1 MKILLIL
8 VILFEGLAFSGPNQ
22 NAVLSVDLLTGSAV
36 PDSALSMTKDNGP
49 VWVAVRVAQSVG
61 LDSYGFEVGF
71 DSSLL
76 TFIEAVPAS
85 TPDALP
91 NFLESRGGIPLG
103 FVGKLSNRNAN
114 QVTIAHSL
122 IGSDSVQSPSGA
134 GIVALIRF
142 QPRGKAGVAV
152 FTLGLPQLLDW
163 KLQLDTAIVVQGAK
177 LTLTSVVGINSR
189 YESNRPGALATTF
202 LSLAGTRDLLGRIPY
217 SRRTPEEI
225 VFPF

>member
-22 NAVLSVDLLTGSAV
+22 NAVLSVDLLPGTAV
-36 PDSALSMTKDNGP
+36 PDS
-49 VWVAVRVAQSVG
+49 
-61 LDSYGFEVGF
+61 
-71 DSSLL
+71 
-76 TFIEAVPAS
+76 
-85 TPDALP
+85 
-91 NFLESRGGIPLG
+91 
-103 FVGKLSNRNAN
+103 
-114 QVTIAHSL
+114 AHSL